1 MRKKIS
7 QRPKQKKFYV
17 LFLCLLAVLF
27 VGGCS
32 ARKVQTVK
40 VEAEA
45 NQIIDILH
53 EYNLKADK
61 EEIGDGER
69 KAFVISVDGGDEE
82 RAAAIQLMEDHCLG
96 QPLPEQI
103 EGGTVITSIGV
114 EKAREQ
120 RRIKM
125 NIESQLRQIPG
136 ATCVSVSFVPP
147 EDRTLALNPYPSTA
161 SVLINYKTPTFP
173 FTKEDI
179 AGMVARSVPAL
190 KAENVNVVLAAKPL
204 RPLPDL
210 QSGYQFRR
218 MALVTGIGSAIILSF
233 VAIVFFL
240 QKQRKRKSLS
250 VAEGEREIY
259 ENEDQIKRTSL
270 LDDVYD
276 SEDDDDDGIKLP

>member
-240 QKQRKRKSLS
+240 QKQRKQKSLS
-250 VAEGEREIY
+250 VVEGEREIY
-259 ENEDQIKRTSL
+259 ENENQIKRTSL
-270 LDDVYD
+270 LDEVYD